1 MSEVN
6 AMTLLANHGI
16 FWYIG
21 EAGILLEIVG
31 AWYMVQAT
39 FRARRRIQGM
49 FLAWDGFKE
58 MLRIKEVLQNQAKT
72 ETIGFFLLGTGLIM
86 QFFAGF
92 AG

>member
-21 EAGILLEIVG
+21 VAGILLEIVG

-39 FRARRRIQGM
+39 FRARQRIQGM
-49 FLAWDGFKE
+49 FQAWDGFKE
-58 MLRIKEVLQNQAKT
+58 MLLIKEVLQSQART
-72 ETIGFFLLGTGLIM
+72 ETIGFEGVS
-86 QFFAGF
+86 
-92 AG
+92 